1 MPLYTILV
9 IPEPAGA
16 LYPQLA
22 LTMVGSFISSVWD
35 QRVCFRANP
44 LLHQKHYWVLIPV
57 PESPLPS
64 KPPTLTLYTL
74 AFDPTKM

>member
-9 IPEPAGA
+9 IPEPTGA

-22 LTMVGSFISSVWD
+22 LTMVGLLYPVFGSTGLFSCQPFITSKT
-35 QRVCFRANP
+35 
-44 LLHQKHYWVLIPV
+44 LLMLIPV

-74 AFDPTKM
+74 GFEAEA